1 MLCRMFEKEILGEKV
16 RGGGGRRGEGGGG
29 RKYFFFFLQDDCER
43 KNDRKA
49 AFRPRNWAIL
59 FRLRSKGFPYQDSI
73 GGARCRWKEEAK
85 RLQDQA

>member
-16 RGGGGRRGEGGGG
+16 RGGGRKEGG
-29 RKYFFFFLQDDCER
+29 KKVFFFFFLQDDCER